1 MITYICGSMIKYKQF
16 PDAFL
21 KDLEKLM
28 AEGDEI
34 LLGDS
39 DFDHRVYGRLKNKQ
53 YENVSSM
60 RNGPVRK
67 HIYYSHLEPV
77 LTSFVAMLE
86 KCDRLIAVWD
96 GESSDA
102 FINILMLLALH
113 KKCRMYYLPTG
124 ECVEIDSIDALSPY
138 VPEREGWTSQDMEE
152 VLRACGFE
160 DQMVAFLLE
169 NYNFHETFITE
180 IVGRA
185 PIPLKKKLEIF
196 EKLLKKNNL
205 NHEVFKKVSDLI
217 GKGADLG
224 HVKQAVEDEFG
235 GFGNYLSHS
244 IAKIH
249 CAESALKY
257 GKYYLFR
264 EWYDTDSF
272 IEKSNPR
279 GMFDSFK
286 KAKEYI
292 RRETELEN
300 EDCSEDELLYED
312 WYRLEAWSDD
322 VGNWGSDYVHTY
334 DFYIFKGEI
343 CWFEELRADR
353 QKNGLVYYMPEDRE
367 FFAGSL
373 DLSFATPFRPGDIVN
388 IDCRPFGPPLHAL
401 VMEGRHQYDCCFP
414 QVLFRI
420 PYTDCWQLTSMKHKR
435 FYKDAEDTHYCPPL
449 SPLYRL
455 RMVRE
460 DELSEDDELLIKIS
474 KELNGDEEKGSAFWD
489 AFNHGAMYGVSAEEV
504 LKTWEKVKKGR
515 NSA

>member
-1 MITYICGSMIKYKQF
+1 MIIYICGSMIKYSQF

-21 KDLEKLM
+21 KDLDKLM

-53 YENVSSM
+53 YENVRSM
-60 RNGPVRK
+60 RTGPVGKRT
-67 HIYYSHLEPV
+67 HFSHLEHV
-77 LTSFVAMLE
+77 LTSVVTMLE
-86 KCDRLIAVWD
+86 KCDRMIAVWD
-96 GESSDA
+96 GESADA

-124 ECVEIDSIDALSPY
+124 ECVEIDSIDAISPY
-138 VPEREGWTSQDMEE
+138 VPERESWTSHDMEE
-152 VLRACGFE
+152 VVRACGFGE
-160 DQMVAFLLE
+160 QMVDYMLE
-169 NYNFHETFITE
+169 NCSFHETFITE

-205 NHEVFKKVSDLI
+205 NHEAFMKVSELI
-217 GKGADLG
+217 GKGSDLG
-224 HVKQAVEDEFG
+224 QVKQAIEDAFG
-235 GFGNYLSHS
+235 GFGNYLSHC
-244 IAKIH
+244 IAKINNV
-249 CAESALKY
+249 EEALKH
-257 GKYYLFR
+257 GKYYIFA
-264 EWYDTDSF
+264 EWYDKDVF
-272 IEKSNPR
+272 MKKSYPL
-279 GMFDSFK
+279 GLFDSYK
-286 KAKEYI
+286 KAMEYI
-292 RRETELEN
+292 RCKTRFEN
-300 EDCSEDELLYED
+300 EEWPDEEPLYED

-322 VGNWGSDYVHTY
+322 TGNWGSDYVHTY

-353 QKNGLVYYMPEDRE
+353 QKNGLVYYMPEDKE
-367 FFAGSL
+367 FFAGAL
-373 DLSFATPFRPGDIVN
+373 DLSFVTPFRPGDIVN

-401 VMEGRHQYDCCFP
+401 VVEGRQHYDYWFP

-420 PYTDCWQLTSMKHKR
+420 PYTDYWQLSSLKHKR
-435 FYKDAEDTHYCPPL
+435 FYKDAELTHYCPPL

-474 KELNGDEEKGSAFWD
+474 KELNGDEEKGRAFRS

-504 LKTWEKVKKGR
+504 LKTWEKVKKER

>member
-53 YENVSSM
+53 YENISSM

-77 LTSFVAMLE
+77 LTSFVTMLE

-96 GESSDA
+96 GESADA

-113 KKCRMYYLPTG
+113 KSCRMYYLPTG
-124 ECVEIDSIDALSPY
+124 ECIEIDSIEDLSPY

-169 NYNFHETFITE
+169 NYNFPETFITE

-205 NHEVFKKVSDLI
+205 NREAFKKVSDLI
-217 GKGADLG
+217 GKGSDLG

-235 GFGNYLSHS
+235 GVGNYLSHC

-249 CAESALKY
+249 CAENALKY

-279 GMFDSFK
+279 GMFDLFK

-292 RRETELEN
+292 RRETEYEN
-300 EDCSEDELLYED
+300 EDWPDEEPLYED
-312 WYRLEAWSDD
+312 WYKIEAWSDD

-343 CWFEELRADR
+343 CWFEELREDR

-373 DLSFATPFRPGDIVN
+373 DLSFATPFKPGDIVN

-420 PYTDCWQLTSMKHKR
+420 PYTDYWQLTSMKHKR

-455 RMVRE
+455 RTVRE

-504 LKTWEKVKKGR
+504 LKTWEKVKGAPDK
-515 NSA
+515 

>member
-60 RNGPVRK
+60 RHGPVGK

-77 LTSFVAMLE
+77 LTSFVTMLE

-96 GESSDA
+96 GESADA

-124 ECVEIDSIDALSPY
+124 ECVEIDSIEDLSPY

-169 NYNFHETFITE
+169 NYNFPETFITE

-185 PIPLKKKLEIF
+185 PIPLKKKLEIL
-196 EKLLKKNNL
+196 EQLLKKNNL
-205 NHEVFKKVSDLI
+205 NREAFKKVSDLI
-217 GKGADLG
+217 GKGSDLG

-235 GFGNYLSHS
+235 GVGNYLSHC

-249 CAESALKY
+249 CAENALKY

-264 EWYDTDSF
+264 EWYDTDVF
-272 IEKSNPR
+272 FEKSYPV
-279 GMFDSFK
+279 GLFDSYK
-286 KAKEYI
+286 KAMEFI
-292 RRETELEN
+292 RRETEYEN
-300 EDCSEDELLYED
+300 EDWPDEEPLYED
-312 WYRLEAWSDD
+312 WYKIEAWSDD

-343 CWFEELRADR
+343 CWFEELREDR

-367 FFAGSL
+367 FFAGFL
-373 DLSFATPFRPGDIVN
+373 DLSFATPFKPGDIVN

-401 VMEGRHQYDCCFP
+401 VVEGRHQYDCCFP

-420 PYTDCWQLTSMKHKR
+420 PYTDYWQLTSLKHKR
-435 FYKDAEDTHYCPPL
+435 LYKDAELTHYCPPL

-455 RMVRE
+455 RMVKE

-504 LKTWEKVKKGR
+504 IKTWEKVKKGR